1 MPKKHLMKPKSPK
14 KPKKTIHGQ
23 AKPIDTATAV
33 LWKNS
38 KYFAEVFN
46 KIVFKKPF
54 VNADNLGDASEV
66 EATFL
71 QVRKVH
77 RVTLK
82 TTRDVAKALYPSSD
96 KKSAPNSYL
105 MILGIENQYKIDPL
119 MIFRVLESNFINC
132 ARQISDIQA
141 KNRDEMKKEE
151 HEGEYISGFKRTD
164 KIKPVITLVIYYGEE
179 EWKGMRHLRDLFEEG
194 EAKYIASDYEMPLLD
209 VRHMDEE
216 TLNSFSSD
224 LRAFLGFLRYE
235 KDQNRL
241 PAFMEENEQSFH
253 DLPPMASSALIE
265 ITGSSKLKEIAE
277 KFKTETGGVNMID
290 GIKMYGQQERQAG
303 INETNQRV
311 AVDMLNKKVFTLP
324 IIAEISRLS
333 EDDVRGLAVAHGIQL
348 A

>member
-1 MPKKHLMKPKSPK
+1 MPKKQSTKPK

-33 LWKNS
+33 LWKNAE
-38 KYFAEVFN
+38 YFAEVFN
-46 KIVFKKPF
+46 KIVFKKQF
-54 VNADNLGDASEV
+54 VKADNLRDTSEV

-82 TTRDVAKALYPSSD
+82 TTRDVAKALYPSGD
-96 KKSAPNSYL
+96 KNANPDSYL

-119 MIFRVLESNFINC
+119 MIFRVLESNFINF

-141 KNRDEMKKEE
+141 KNHDEMEKEK

-164 KIKPVITLVIYYGEE
+164 RIKPVITLVIYYGEE
-179 EWKGMRHLRDLFEEG
+179 EWNGMRNLRDLFVEG

-216 TLNSFSSD
+216 ILNSFSSD

-235 KDQNRL
+235 KDSDRL

-253 DLPPMASSALIE
+253 NLPPMTSSALIE
-265 ITGSSKLKEIAE
+265 ITGSSQLKEIVE
-277 KFKTETGGVNMID
+277 NFKTETGGVNMID
-290 GIKMYGQQERQAG
+290 GIKMYGEKREQAG
-303 INETNQRV
+303 I
-311 AVDMLNKKVFTLP
+311 
-324 IIAEISRLS
+324 EIGSRLTAERMINAGEPRQKIIS
-333 EDDVRGLAVAHGIQL
+333 YSNLAEDVIDSIAASLGKVLA
-348 A
+348 